1 MAHPPSPSSD
11 PMSKLAT
18 LKLVKKKVKRFK
30 KSKKKEGLHLENTGT
45 HNFDK
50 TSYHSTQVMR
60 PRDTGVT

>member
-1 MAHPPSPSSD
+1 
-11 PMSKLAT
+11 MSKLAT